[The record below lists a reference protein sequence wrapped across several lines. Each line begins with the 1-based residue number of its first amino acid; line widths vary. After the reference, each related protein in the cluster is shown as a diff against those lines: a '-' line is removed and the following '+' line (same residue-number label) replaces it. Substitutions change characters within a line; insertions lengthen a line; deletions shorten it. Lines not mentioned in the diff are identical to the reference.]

1 MESAMNLVNV
11 TDLRQHLPEYL
22 KQVQKGEEIVITLH
36 GKSIARIVPNFSDN
50 KREQAL
56 KRLDTLRG
64 KMILGDILSPLNNNE
79 WTGDANHL

>member
-1 MESAMNLVNV
+1 MHLVNV

-64 KMILGDILSPLNNNE
+64 KMILGDILSPLNDE

>member
-1 MESAMNLVNV
+1 MESAMHLVNV

-22 KQVQKGEEIVITLH
+22 KQVQQGEEIVITLH

-64 KMILGDILSPLNNNE
+64 KMILGDILSPLDDE

>member
-1 MESAMNLVNV
+1 MHLVNV

-64 KMILGDILSPLNNNE
+64 KMILGDILSPLDDE

>member
-22 KQVQKGEEIVITLH
+22 KQVQKGEEIMITLH

-64 KMILGDILSPLNNNE
+64 KMILGDILSPLNNDE

>member
-22 KQVQKGEEIVITLH
+22 KQVQKGEEIMITLH

-64 KMILGDILSPLNNNE
+64 KMILGDILSPLDDE

>member
-1 MESAMNLVNV
+1 MNLVNV

-22 KQVQKGEEIVITLH
+22 KQVQQGEEIVITLH

-56 KRLDTLRG
+56 KRLENLRG
-64 KMILGDILSPLNNNE
+64 KMILGDILSPLDDE

>member
-1 MESAMNLVNV
+1 MHLVNV

-64 KMILGDILSPLNNNE
+64 KMILGDILSPLNNDE

>member
-1 MESAMNLVNV
+1 MENTMNLVNV

-22 KQVQKGEEIVITLH
+22 KHVQQGEEIVITLH

-64 KMILGDILSPLNNNE
+64 KMILGDILSPLNNDE

>member
-1 MESAMNLVNV
+1 MENTMNLVNV

-22 KQVQKGEEIVITLH
+22 KQVQQGEEIVITLH

-64 KMILGDILSPLNNNE
+64 KMILGDILSPLNNDE

>member
-1 MESAMNLVNV
+1 MNLVNV

-22 KQVQKGEEIVITLH
+22 KQVQQGEEIVITLH

-64 KMILGDILSPLNNNE
+64 KMILGDILSPLNNDE

>member
-1 MESAMNLVNV
+1 MESAMHLVNV

-64 KMILGDILSPLNNNE
+64 KMILGDILSPLDDE

>member
-22 KQVQKGEEIVITLH
+22 KQVQQGEEIVITLH

-50 KREQAL
+50 KREHAL
-56 KRLDTLRG
+56 KRLDILRG
-64 KMILGDILSPLNNNE
+64 KMILGDILSPLNNDE

>member
-1 MESAMNLVNV
+1 MHLVNV

-22 KQVQKGEEIVITLH
+22 QQVQKGEEIMITLH

-64 KMILGDILSPLNNNE
+64 KMILGDILSPLDDE

>member
-1 MESAMNLVNV
+1 MNLVNV

-64 KMILGDILSPLNNNE
+64 KMILGDILSPLDDE

>member
-1 MESAMNLVNV
+1 MHLVNV

-22 KQVQKGEEIVITLH
+22 KQVQKGEEIMITLH

-64 KMILGDILSPLNNNE
+64 KMILGDILSPLNNDE

>member
-1 MESAMNLVNV
+1 MNLVNV

-22 KQVQKGEEIVITLH
+22 KQVQQGEEIVITLH

>member
-22 KQVQKGEEIVITLH
+22 KQVQQGEEIVITLH

-64 KMILGDILSPLNNNE
+64 KMILGDILSPLDDE

>member
-1 MESAMNLVNV
+1 MHLVNV

-22 KQVQKGEEIVITLH
+22 KQVQQGEEIVITLH

-64 KMILGDILSPLNNNE
+64 KMILGDILSPLDDE

>member
-1 MESAMNLVNV
+1 MNLVNV

-22 KQVQKGEEIVITLH
+22 KQVQQGEEIVITLH

-56 KRLDTLRG
+56 KRLENLRG
-64 KMILGDILSPLNNNE
+64 KMILGDILSPLDDE
-79 WTGDANHL
+79 WTSDANHL

>member
-1 MESAMNLVNV
+1 MESAMHLVNV

-22 KQVQKGEEIVITLH
+22 KQVQKGEEIMITLH

-64 KMILGDILSPLNNNE
+64 KMILGDILSPLDDE